1 MTRGDEQSQNKKRPK
16 KAKKPPDFAELEQQQ
31 TVGVSVCECVCV
43 CAVNVYNK
51 SARLVTHLAHEQ
63 QQQANAVPAF
73 LLV

>member
-1 MTRGDEQSQNKKRPK
+1 MTRGNEKSQNKKDQKRLKSRLNSLSSSRPW
-16 KAKKPPDFAELEQQQ
+16 
-31 TVGVSVCECVCV
+31 VSLCFCDCECV

-63 QQQANAVPAF
+63 QQANAVRDF